1 MKLRYLKRAQRQ
13 LREVSD
19 WQEKNGTLD
28 DFEEELRRKVK
39 LLKSTPY
46 VGVTVP
52 KTRLPGVRVV
62 YLSTKHII
70 YYQVKEAAGVVEVL
84 RIWHTSRGH
93 RPKL

>member
-13 LREVSD
+13 LREAID
-19 WQEKNGTLD
+19 WQDKNGTLD
-28 DFEEELRRKVK
+28 AFEEELRRKVK
-39 LLKSTPY
+39 LLRSTPY

-62 YLSTKHII
+62 YLSTKHIL
-70 YYQVKEAAGVVEVL
+70 YYRVKEAADLVEVL
-84 RIWHTSRGH
+84 RVWHTSRGH